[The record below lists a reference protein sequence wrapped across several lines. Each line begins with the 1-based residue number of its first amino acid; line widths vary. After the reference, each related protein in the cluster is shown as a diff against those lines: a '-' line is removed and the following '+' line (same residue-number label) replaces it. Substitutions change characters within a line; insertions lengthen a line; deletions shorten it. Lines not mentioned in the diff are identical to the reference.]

1 MAIVT
6 IQGITIQF
14 GTQVVLEDVS
24 FDLHAGETVG
34 LYGANGSGKTTLF
47 RLIAQEFKPDIGKIT
62 RAKNLLIGYLTQEPE
77 YNPSNTLH
85 EEVGSVFDSVLA
97 LETRLHDLSDQMAH
111 KHADPDLPALMADYD
126 KVNTQFIAAGGHQFE
141 TRLGEILSGLGFTK
155 ADHVKPMSILSSGQR
170 CRAALAKVLLEDKPF
185 LLLDEPTNHL
195 DIDTVRWLEKYLEGH
210 RGGAV
215 IISHDRYL
223 LDHLCNRIIEIAHRR
238 VASYP
243 GNYTNFANI
252 KAIQLLTEQRQFEK
266 DKTFIDKEEAYIAK
280 HLAGQRTRQAKG
292 RRKRLE
298 RRMGAGEF
306 VTQKTAKQRTTK
318 INFDKTTTTE
328 STILRCDELR
338 MNYGDH
344 VLFNDL
350 TFQIYN
356 GERFAITGPN
366 GTGKST
372 LLKIIIEELKPTA
385 GTITLASKLNIGYY
399 SQQPTHLDFERT
411 VLDEIR
417 SVRPEF
423 SEQDARSFLGQF
435 LFSGDDVFKTLGTL
449 SGGEVSRVRL
459 ASLILSSPDLLIL
472 DEPTNHLD
480 IPSCEALEEALI
492 DYCGTIIVVSHDRY
506 FLDRIAQKLLVMKP
520 DTQALYAGNY
530 SFYIEQLDQ
539 NRLDTQKKRVQ
550 PMRKSIRKKKSSS
563 TTKSRT
569 SPYDHLS
576 IDELERMVMNLETR
590 QSVLR
595 ERFGDP
601 DVCKN
606 PEALAQLQTEFDA
619 VTAELIEVDEAW
631 QDRADTH

>member
-6 IQGITIQF
+6 LQGITIQF
-14 GTQVVLEDVS
+14 GTQVVLEDIS
-24 FDLHAGETVG
+24 LDLHAGETVG

-47 RLIAQEFKPDIGKIT
+47 RLIAQKCKPDFGTIT
-62 RAKNLLIGYLTQEPE
+62 RSKNLQIGYLTQAPK
-77 YNPSNTLH
+77 YVPTNTLH
-85 EEVGSVFDSVLA
+85 EEVGSVFDEILA
-97 LETRLHDLSDQMAH
+97 LESRLHDLSDQLAH
-111 KHADPDLPALMADYD
+111 KHDGPELPALMAEYD
-126 KVNTQFIAAGGHQFE
+126 KVNSQFIALGGHQFE
-141 TRLGEILSGLGFTK
+141 AKLNGILSGLGFTK

-195 DIDTVRWLEKYLEGH
+195 DIDTVRWLERYLEGH

-223 LDHLCNRIIEIAHRR
+223 LDHLCSRIIEISHRR

-243 GNYTNFANI
+243 GNYTNFANT
-252 KAIQLLTEQRQFEK
+252 KAIQLLTEQRQYEK
-266 DKTFIDKEEAYIAK
+266 DKAFIDKEEAYIAK

-298 RRMGAGEF
+298 RRLGAGEF

-338 MNYGDH
+338 MNYGEH

-423 SEQDARSFLGQF
+423 YEQDARSYLGQF

-459 ASLILSSPDLLIL
+459 ASLILSSPDILIL

-480 IPSCEALEEALI
+480 IPSCEVLEEALI
-492 DYCGTIIVVSHDRY
+492 DYGGTIIVVSHDRY
-506 FLDRIAQKLLVMKP
+506 FLDRIAEKLLVMHP
-520 DTQALYAGNY
+520 ESHALYEGNY
-530 SFYIEQLDQ
+530 SYYTQQLEQK
-539 NRLDTQKKRVQ
+539 RMDTQKKRVQ
-550 PMRKSIRKKKSSS
+550 PTKKTMRRKKSSS
-563 TTKSRT
+563 TTKTRT

-576 IDELERMVMNLETR
+576 IDDLEKMVMRLETK

-606 PEALAQLQTEFDA
+606 SEALAELQTEFDV